1 MSKKERKKIISE
13 FYNEI
18 GNEIFISVEK
28 TKDINSE
35 KKKKFDAVKITI
47 EGPNSVSDNTIT
59 NREAIELNNILTDFI
74 GINNLDNSIVKDAN
88 KKNKPRRGMKSRW
101 SVKRKRNI
109 DCNNPKGFSQ
119 KQYCKRKKRG
129 GKYKEK

>member
-1 MSKKERKKIISE
+1 M
-13 FYNEI
+13 
-18 GNEIFISVEK
+18 
-28 TKDINSE
+28 
-35 KKKKFDAVKITI
+35 
-47 EGPNSVSDNTIT
+47 T
-59 NREAIELNNILTDFI
+59 NREAIELKDILVDFISMNNIME
-74 GINNLDNSIVKDAN
+74 SIVKDAN
-88 KKNKPRRGMKSRW
+88 KKNKPRKGMKSRW

>member
-1 MSKKERKKIISE
+1 MNSKRKKLIE
-13 FYNEI
+13 NFYNEI
-18 GNEIFISVEK
+18 GNEISISVEK
-28 TKDINSE
+28 TKDINKE
-35 KKKKFDAVKITI
+35 KQKKFDAVKITI

-59 NREAIELNNILTDFI
+59 NMEAIELNNILTEFI

-88 KKNKPRRGMKSRW
+88 KKNKPRKGMKSRW

-129 GKYKEK
+129 GKYKDK